1 MVYFPKTVC
10 AVHTKGR
17 FTMMKRS
24 KLSCSKMIKATA
36 ILLACIAL
44 VAGFYLL
51 IDGVSDYIKYSD
63 FQGYAY
69 KAEAGMQNAVIGLT
83 CVLSGWVGGLSLYGF
98 GTIVKAHETTRIAD
112 QNNA

>member
-1 MVYFPKTVC
+1 
-10 AVHTKGR
+10 
-17 FTMMKRS
+17 
-24 KLSCSKMIKATA
+24 MIKATA

-83 CVLSGWVGGLSLYGF
+83 CVLSGWVGGLFLYGF
-98 GTIVKAHETTRIAD
+98 GTIVKAHETKCVEN